1 MASSINADNGVV
13 SGSAG
18 LKSSAD
24 SSGVLALQTNGT
36 TAISIDASQ
45 AVSFTNAP
53 TVTGGTA
60 NGVAYLNGSKVLTTG
75 SALVFDGT
83 NLGLA
88 VGGAILTLDRG
99 QYLQQTK
106 FYQSTGG
113 TGAQYETTNPTVN
126 AQYYAHV
133 FKGTNNAPTTVEYGK
148 FNQFGLGLGTATPS
162 SGTGI
167 TFPATQSSSSDA
179 NTLDDYEEGT
189 WTPTVNSATGSITT
203 YTASATYTKTGRVVC
218 LNIRVT
224 TTSIGTAG
232 GYLRI
237 TNLPFSADVSI
248 GSLTAC
254 GRETNTTGFG
264 LSCEILSASTL
275 FWQKYDGTFL
285 GANGYIF
292 AITAVYFV

>member
-1 MASSINADNGVV
+1 MTVTISGTDGITTPGMSN
-13 SGSAG
+13 SGSDAITGNQTVAG
-18 LKSSAD
+18 RSTFATTI
-24 SSGVLALQTNGT
+24 GVGN
-36 TAISIDASQ
+36 
-45 AVSFTNAP
+45 
-53 TVTGGTA
+53 
-60 NGVAYLNGSKVLTTG
+60 
-75 SALVFDGT
+75 
-83 NLGLA
+83 
-88 VGGAILTLDRG
+88 
-99 QYLQQTK
+99 
-106 FYQSTGG
+106 
-113 TGAQYETTNPTVN
+113 
-126 AQYYAHV
+126 
-133 FKGTNNAPTTVEYGK
+133 
-148 FNQFGLGLGTATPS
+148 ATPS
-162 SGTGI
+162 TSGAGI
-167 TFPATQSSSSDA
+167 TFPATQSASTDV

-248 GSLTAC
+248 GPLTAC

-264 LSCEILSASTL
+264 LSCEINSASTL